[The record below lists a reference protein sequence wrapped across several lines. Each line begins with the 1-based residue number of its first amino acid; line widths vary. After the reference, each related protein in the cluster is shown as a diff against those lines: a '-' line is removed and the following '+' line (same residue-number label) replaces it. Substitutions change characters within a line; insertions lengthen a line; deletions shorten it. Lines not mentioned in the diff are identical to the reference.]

1 MNGVTYVVDSG
12 NSKIIGSKKADATY
26 VSIKASCPN
35 SCALKESGCYA
46 QLGNTGMQVKR
57 LDDQATGMSALDLA
71 RAEAKA
77 IDNSYKGG
85 PVPAGRDMR
94 LHVSGESRTVT
105 GSRIINKAIG
115 RWKQRG
121 GGNCWSYTHAW
132 KNVSREE
139 WSNVS
144 MLASIDSI
152 ADVKAARKQG
162 YAPAMVVAE
171 FDSPKTFK
179 VKGCD
184 TKWIPCPAQTK
195 EVGCTDCKL
204 CFNANRLYEG
214 NFGIAFA
221 AHGIKKNTIK
231 RRLEVLK

>member
-26 VSIKASCPN
+26 VSIKSSCPN

-57 LDDQATGMSALDLA
+57 LDDQAIGMSALDLA

-162 YAPAMVVAE
+162 YAPAMVVSE

-179 VKGCD
+179 VNGCD